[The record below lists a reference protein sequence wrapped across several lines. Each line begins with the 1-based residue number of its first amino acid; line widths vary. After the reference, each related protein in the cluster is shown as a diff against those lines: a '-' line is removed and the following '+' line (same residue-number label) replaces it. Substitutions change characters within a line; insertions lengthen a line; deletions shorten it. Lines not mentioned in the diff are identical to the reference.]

1 MTKEQ
6 LQEIEK
12 MVNDLGGV
20 KQAQK
25 LADKYTDK
33 ALHNLQKHWPDNKTR
48 QQLEELTDI
57 LLKRSY

>member
-1 MTKEQ
+1 
-6 LQEIEK
+6 

-20 KQAQK
+20 KRAQK

-33 ALHNLQKHWPDNKTR
+33 ALRNLQKHWPDNKTR
-48 QQLEELTDI
+48 QQLEELTNI